1 MANQFSWIPIYQEL
15 ANELSKWHDRQ
26 EELIAFLENLRANG
40 YLITPFMDRD
50 EDGARFPLKEI
61 DPFTFF
67 GVFNRGIK
75 NEHRIAILSQI
86 KKEFNLQSPLPEDFD
101 GIPIVNNQSS
111 WFFAFQSKRKSGDV
125 AKLWRVFQLALGASP
140 LNHPEFIKAFDD
152 GLSVRR
158 VNINLTM
165 GLFWIRPHEFLNL
178 DQNNRAYLKIKLPP
192 EGLTGKFYIETIQ
205 STRKNGREFP
215 EISYAAWM
223 GSGEEPAKKVA
234 DAKVQDYATKD
245 ETNYWLVGAYW
256 DSMDPAD
263 QTDRFLE
270 EGIWENGYTDRF
282 IEEVK
287 SIKVGDKIA
296 IKAAGTQKRNL
307 PFNANNKTVSRM
319 TIKAVGTVVAN
330 REDGRTVEVEWDQNF
345 KEKAWYFYTAR
356 NTLWHL
362 RVDGEYKHLDLSEKL
377 RDFVWYGKKQDYNWW
392 IKRWGIFEDGEESL
406 EMDSEDTMNPP
417 YGIEDLIASGIFLTE
432 QELTEILERL
442 QSKKAMILQGPPG
455 VGKTFIARKLAY
467 ALMKEVDNNRLEMI
481 QFHQSYSYDDFVR
494 GFRPAAGKAGSFV
507 LQNGVFYNFC
517 QKAISDP
524 DNEYVFIIDEINR
537 GNLSQIF
544 GELLMLIEH
553 DKRSLEFA
561 VPLVYRTDDEPRFY
575 IPPNLYLI
583 GLMNVADR
591 SLAMVDYALRRRFVF
606 TTLKPQFESSLYT
619 QWLTD
624 RGMKSDLVALIVER
638 MTILNKD
645 ITEDPLLGENY
656 QVGHSF
662 FCPKGANFTG
672 LDRSWYNGIIRTE
685 IAPLLKEY
693 WFDNQAKA
701 EDAERRLLA

>member
-15 ANELSKWHDRQ
+15 ANELSRWQDRQ
-26 EELIAFLENLRANG
+26 EELIGFLEGLRANG

-75 NEHRIAILSQI
+75 SEHRIAILSQI

-101 GIPIVNNQSS
+101 GIPILNNQSS
-111 WFFAFQSKRKSGDV
+111 WFFAFQSKRKAGDV
-125 AKLWRVFQLALGASP
+125 AKLWRVFQLALGDSP

-165 GLFWIRPHEFLNL
+165 GLFWIHPHEFLNL

-192 EGLTGKFYIETIQ
+192 EGLTGKFYVETIQ
-205 STRKNGREFP
+205 SVRKNGREFP
-215 EISYAAWM
+215 EISFAAWM
-223 GSGEEPAKKVA
+223 GSEEAPAKKVT
-234 DAKVQDYATKD
+234 DAKVQDYSTQD
-245 ETNYWLVGAYW
+245 EINYWLVGAYW

-296 IKAAGTQKRNL
+296 IKAAGTQRRNL
-307 PFNANNKTVSRM
+307 PFNVNNKTVSRM
-319 TIKAVGTVVAN
+319 TIKAIGTVVTN
-330 REDGRTVEVEWDQNF
+330 RDDGRTVEVEWDQNF

-362 RVDGEYKHLDLSEKL
+362 RVDKEYKHLDLSEKL

-392 IKRWGIFEDGEESL
+392 IKRWGILEEDR
-406 EMDSEDTMNPP
+406 DSMETDYEDTRNPP
-417 YGIEDLIASGIFLTE
+417 YGIEDVIASGVFLTE

-507 LQNGVFYNFC
+507 LQNGVFYDFC

-553 DKRSLEFA
+553 DKRSLEFS
-561 VPLVYRTDDEPRFY
+561 VPLVYRTDGEPRFY

-606 TTLKPQFESSLYT
+606 TSLKPQFESSLYR

-624 RGMKSDLVALIVER
+624 RGMKPDLIILIIER
-638 MTILNKD
+638 MTILNKE
-645 ITEDPLLGENY
+645 ISEDPLLGENY

-662 FCPKGANFTG
+662 FCPKGDNFTG
-672 LDRSWYNGIIRTE
+672 LDRSWYNGVIRTE

-701 EDAERRLLA
+701 DDAERRLLA